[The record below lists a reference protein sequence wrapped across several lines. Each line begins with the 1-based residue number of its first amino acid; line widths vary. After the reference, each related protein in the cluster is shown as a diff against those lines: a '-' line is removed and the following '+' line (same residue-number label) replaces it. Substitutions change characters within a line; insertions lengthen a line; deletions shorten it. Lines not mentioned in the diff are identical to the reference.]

1 VVELLLA
8 GVFDTVGFELEAPR
22 VTEVGETF
30 EAAEWRAAAFE
41 AEPLEGAL
49 LRWLYAVAFAPELT
63 EIVLAA

>member
-49 LRWLYAVAFAPELT
+49 LR
-63 EIVLAA
+63 